1 MAVNDNFFAN
11 AIKHDFMSKNPTTRW
26 RNIIVLK

>member
-11 AIKHDFMSKNPTTRW
+11 AIKYDFMSKNPTTRW
-26 RNIIVLK
+26 RDIIVLK